1 MREPFDVRLRPVIKL
16 FFMLKKIFFQLSFL
30 LPCTIIGQKPPTLQ
44 EIMSFIPSDLE
55 KARRLA
61 DMLLEDALQNS
72 VDSSIAKANYALGL
86 IFYYQDQNIVSAKYF
101 QNALK
106 QAFGLS
112 VLICR

>member
-1 MREPFDVRLRPVIKL
+1 
-16 FFMLKKIFFQLSFL
+16 MLKKIFFLLSFF
-30 LPCTIIGQKPPTLQ
+30 LPGITIGQKPPTLQ

-61 DMLLEDALQNS
+61 DMLLEDALQNN
-72 VDSSIAKANYALGL
+72 VDSSIAKSSYALGL

-106 QAFGLS
+106 QVYAKENIAFS
-112 VLICR
+112 

>member
-1 MREPFDVRLRPVIKL
+1 MREPYDMRLRPIIKP
-16 FFMLKKIFFQLSFL
+16 FFMLKKIFFLLCFL
-30 LPCTIIGQKPPTLQ
+30 LPNLNIGQKPPTLK

-61 DMLLEDALQNS
+61 DILLEDALKNN

-101 QNALK
+101 QTL
-106 QAFGLS
+106 
-112 VLICR
+112 